1 MPAQLQD
8 AAVTTVL
15 YLHGFASSAASTKA
29 AYFKARFAD
38 HGIALRTPDFNQP
51 DFSTLTVTRMVEQ
64 VLAEIEAF
72 PPGPVVLI
80 GSSMGAFVAV
90 QAALKLEGRLKAA
103 PTTSDAGGY
112 VDRLILLA
120 PALDFGRRRD
130 IALGD
135 RSHDEWKAS
144 GFTNVFHYGYGRVI
158 PVHYELYADACGYE
172 CEKIDLDLPIQIFQ
186 GRNDTVVDPRAVEAW
201 ATRRPNVELH
211 MLDDDHQLGGSLD
224 YVWREVKR
232 FLRLDGSTTNSRRH
246 DDTTT
251 QDQ

>member
-38 HGIALRTPDFNQP
+38 HGIALHTPDFNQP

-64 VLAEIEAF
+64 VLAEIRAL

-90 QAALKLEGRLKAA
+90 QAALRSKAREGRLKPA
-103 PTTSDAGGY
+103 PTNSTASAGPAKPPADDGAY
-112 VDRLILLA
+112 LDRLILLA

-130 IALGD
+130 IAL
-135 RSHDEWKAS
+135 
-144 GFTNVFHYGYGRVI
+144 
-158 PVHYELYADACGYE
+158 
-172 CEKIDLDLPIQIFQ
+172 
-186 GRNDTVVDPRAVEAW
+186 
-201 ATRRPNVELH
+201 
-211 MLDDDHQLGGSLD
+211 
-224 YVWREVKR
+224 
-232 FLRLDGSTTNSRRH
+232 
-246 DDTTT
+246 
-251 QDQ
+251 